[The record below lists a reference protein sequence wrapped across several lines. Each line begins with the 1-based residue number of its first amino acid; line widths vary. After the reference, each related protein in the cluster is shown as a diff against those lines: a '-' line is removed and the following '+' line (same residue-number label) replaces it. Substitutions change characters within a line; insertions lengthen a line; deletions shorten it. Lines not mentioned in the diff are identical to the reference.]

1 MKRIAVGL
9 MLIAAGFIGGLLAQQ
24 PQFGGRAPGG
34 PGGFGP
40 GGFFGRMP
48 FAAGTVSQVQGNT
61 IVVEASF
68 GEQTFTRT
76 VVLTNQTRVQRSQQ
90 GTKADIKANAF
101 AFVQGQPDPKT
112 GWLHARTIFVM
123 PQLPEM
129 GGMVIGR
136 IYDVRNQ
143 GNQFG
148 VSIPVSVTA
157 DARIY
162 KITPA
167 KVTDIKQGERVVV
180 RGRPD
185 EGTGNL
191 IAEEVVLGEM
201 PSLFGPGGGRGPGFG
216 RPGGFGGERSFR
228 QGEGRRSAQQR

>member
-101 AFVQGQPDPKT
+101 ALVQGQPDPKT

-129 GGMVIGR
+129 GGIVIGR

>member
-9 MLIAAGFIGGLLAQQ
+9 ALIAAGFIGGLLAQQ
-24 PQFGGRAPGG
+24 PQFGGRG
-34 PGGFGP
+34 PGGFG
-40 GGFFGRMP
+40 GFIGRIP

-76 VVLTNQTRVQRSQQ
+76 VVLTNQTRVQRNQP

-112 GWLHARTIFVM
+112 GWLHAQTIVVM
-123 PQLPEM
+123 PQLPEQA
-129 GGMVIGR
+129 GMVIGR

-148 VSIPVSVTA
+148 VSVPISVA
-157 DARIY
+157 PDAQIY
-162 KITPA
+162 KMTPA
-167 KVTDIKQGERVVV
+167 KTTDIKQGERVFV

-191 IAEEVVLGEM
+191 IAEEVILGEM
-201 PSLFGPGGGRGPGFG
+201 PSLFGPGRGPGFG
-216 RPGGFGGERSFR
+216 RPGGFGGERGFR
-228 QGEGRRSAQQR
+228 QGEGRRSAQGQR

>member
-9 MLIAAGFIGGLLAQQ
+9 ALIAAGFIGGLLAQQ

-34 PGGFGP
+34 PGGFLS
-40 GGFFGRMP
+40 RIP

-61 IVVEASF
+61 IVVETSF
-68 GEQTFTRT
+68 GERTFTRT

-101 AFVQGQPDPKT
+101 AFIQGQPDPKT
-112 GWLHARTIFVM
+112 GWLHARTIVVM
-123 PQLPEM
+123 PQLPEQA
-129 GGMVIGR
+129 GMVIGR

-148 VSIPVSVTA
+148 VSVPISVTA
-157 DARIY
+157 DAQIY
-162 KITPA
+162 KMTPA
-167 KVTDIKQGERVVV
+167 KTTDIKQGERVIV

-191 IAEEVVLGEM
+191 IAEEVTLGEM
-201 PSLFGPGGGRGPGFG
+201 PPSFGPGGGRGPGFG

>member
-9 MLIAAGFIGGLLAQQ
+9 ALIAAGFIGGLLAQQ
-24 PQFGGRAPGG
+24 PQFGGRGPGG

-40 GGFFGRMP
+40 GGFIGRMP

-76 VVLTNQTRVQRSQQ
+76 VVLTNQTRVQRSQP

-112 GWLHARTIFVM
+112 GWLHARTIVVM
-123 PQLPEM
+123 PQLPEQA
-129 GGMVIGR
+129 GMVIGR

-148 VSIPVSVTA
+148 VSVPISVA
-157 DARIY
+157 PDARIY

-167 KVTDIKQGERVVV
+167 KTTDIKQGERVFV

-191 IAEEVVLGEM
+191 IAEEIVLGEM
-201 PSLFGPGGGRGPGFG
+201 PPLFGPGRGPGFG
-216 RPGGFGGERSFR
+216 RPGGFGGERGFR
-228 QGEGRRSAQQR
+228 QGEGRRSAQGQR

>member
-9 MLIAAGFIGGLLAQQ
+9 ALIAAGFIGGLLAQQ
-24 PQFGGRAPGG
+24 PQFGGRG
-34 PGGFGP
+34 PGGFG
-40 GGFFGRMP
+40 GFIGRIP

-76 VVLTNQTRVQRSQQ
+76 VVLTNQTRVQRNQP

-112 GWLHARTIFVM
+112 GWLHAQTIVVM
-123 PQLPEM
+123 PQLPEQA
-129 GGMVIGR
+129 GMVIGR

-148 VSIPVSVTA
+148 VSVPISVA
-157 DARIY
+157 PDAQIY
-162 KITPA
+162 KMTPA
-167 KVTDIKQGERVVV
+167 KTTDIKQGERVFV

-191 IAEEVVLGEM
+191 IAEEVILGEM
-201 PSLFGPGGGRGPGFG
+201 PSLFGPGRGPGFG
-216 RPGGFGGERSFR
+216 RPGGFGGERGFR
-228 QGEGRRSAQQR
+228 QGEGRRSAQRQR